1 MAALAIGTSRAVDRT
16 SKRALRIPE
25 PELGEQTGTGPLSTP
40 RTEIAPAKISPS
52 MTSSDPG
59 NELMLALQRGDE
71 RALKGL
77 IAMYN
82 GKLYTFLVRI
92 VGDGPSAEDILQET
106 WLALYDR
113 RDRYQPT
120 YKFSTWLFT
129 IARRK
134 ALSELRRR
142 TVRSIV
148 KTLTPSVQNP
158 EARDLELPQQM
169 FADPESEA
177 DRSILSAMVE
187 RALALLPAHQREII
201 ILRDIEGMENE
212 EIAAVLEWTAKP
224 GAIRKRVF
232 DAREA
237 FRRAMLSIGYN
248 ER

>member
-1 MAALAIGTSRAVDRT
+1 MAALVIGTSRVVERR
-16 SKRALRIPE
+16 SLRASRISE
-25 PELGEQTGTGPLSTP
+25 RELGEQTGISPLSTS
-40 RTEIAPAKISPS
+40 RTELTPPAPSAL
-52 MTSSDPG
+52 SSDPG

-71 RALKGL
+71 RALKAL
-77 IAMYN
+77 ISMYS

-148 KTLTPSVQNP
+148 RTLTPSVQNP

-177 DRSILSAMVE
+177 DRSILMAMVE
-187 RALALLPAHQREII
+187 RALAMLPPHQREII

-212 EIAAVLEWTAKP
+212 EIATILEWTAKP

-237 FRRAMLSIGYN
+237 FRRAMIDLGYN
-248 ER
+248 EH